1 MRFNLRYLLFS
12 VALLAACNSDK
23 PGSNP
28 DPGKD
33 IVDQVSQ
40 YDARPFDG
48 QKRAG
53 VFYEIYVR
61 SFADS
66 DGDGIGDLNGVTA
79 KLDYLDDLGVA
90 GIWLLPIYTCD
101 SEHGYDVIDYTA
113 VNPDY
118 GTLADLENL
127 VAEAHKRK
135 IRVILD
141 FVPNHTSHH
150 SPWFVEACKSAGSP
164 YRDFY
169 HFPRPQ
175 NRGGTPCR
183 RGRLTGSI
191 KVSLTVRCPT
201 STMGPPLRASRAV
214 RSSR

>member
-1 MRFNLRYLLFS
+1 MLRYFLLCA
-12 VALLAACNSDK
+12 ALLAAACNSDK
-23 PGSNP
+23 PGGIPGPSP
-28 DPGKD
+28 EPSGKD

-48 QKRAG
+48 EKRAG

-101 SEHGYDVIDYTA
+101 SEHGYDVIDYMA

-141 FVPNHTSHH
+141 FVPNHTSHYC
-150 SPWFVEACKSAGSP
+150 PWFVEACKSAGSP

-169 HFPRPQ
+169 HFSQTAKPGWIAQFSPPHPFKLGSARP
-175 NRGGTPCR
+175 
-183 RGRLTGSI
+183 
-191 KVSLTVRCPT
+191 V
-201 STMGPPLRASRAV
+201 
-214 RSSR
+214 